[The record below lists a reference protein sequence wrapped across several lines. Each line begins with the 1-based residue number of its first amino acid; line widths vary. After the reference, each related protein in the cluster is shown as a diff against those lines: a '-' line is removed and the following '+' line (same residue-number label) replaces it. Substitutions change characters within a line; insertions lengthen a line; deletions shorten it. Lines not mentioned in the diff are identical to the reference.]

1 MRLINFGPGEIAD
14 RLTILALKV
23 LHGSAAGKAVDHF
36 EKERNALLAQIRSRE
51 LSGSWFEHVLELGAV
66 NAALWQ
72 AEDLLREYRTTTG
85 DVLTSTAHLGIVKDL
100 AFRIQELNDRRA
112 ELIQMI
118 NVNTGDH
125 VGAEKI

>member
-1 MRLINFGPGEIAD
+1 MRLVNYGPGEIAD

-23 LHGSAAGKAVDHF
+23 LHGSAAGKPVDHF
-36 EKERNALLAQIRSRE
+36 EKERNALLTQLRGRE
-51 LSGSWFEHVLELGAV
+51 LAGSWFEHVLELGAV

-72 AEDLLREYRTTTG
+72 AEDALREYRAADTA
-85 DVLTSTAHLGIVKDL
+85 LTSATHLKPVVDL

-112 ELIQMI
+112 ELVMLI

-125 VGAEKI
+125 TGMEKV